1 MCTKPR
7 EKIRITN
14 FGARGRSSAG
24 HATNDGMTLHTNK
37 VYKKLGV
44 CADILKMFIS
54 ALP

>member
-7 EKIRITN
+7 ENIRITN
-14 FGARGRSSAG
+14 FGAGGRSSAG
-24 HATNDGMTLHTNK
+24 HATSDGITLHTNK

-44 CADILKMFIS
+44 CVDILKMFIS